1 MNGTADPTKFIKN
14 DLGKSVTGMEK
25 KDFKKQFPKLAEEME
40 SGVGKADI
48 EFQGEKP
55 RAKRKFAEHDPDA
68 MDFIRRCSTDDQA
81 YEIIE
86 YLEKRGELTKEAADE
101 MCKQLMG
108 QGLKSFGRK
117 KKTGHYDREG

>member
-14 DLGKSVTGMEK
+14 DLVKSVTGMEK

-40 SGVGKADI
+40 SDVGKADI

-68 MDFIRRCSTDDQA
+68 IDFIRRCSTEDQA

-86 YLEKRGELTKEAADE
+86 YLEKRGELTKEGADE
-101 MCKQLMG
+101 LCKQLRE

-117 KKTGHYDREG
+117 KKYGHYDREG